1 MAEKRRSPCTMSLKA
16 HAFSVEALIGAEKR
30 RKLEDED
37 SESCFGEVNE
47 VASLAGSACGG
58 GGGRNC
64 DTDCDASRK
73 FLQLT
78 NTRRVGHVKFCIRS
92 QETRRSEDQ

>member
-1 MAEKRRSPCTMSLKA
+1 MSLKA

-30 RKLEDED
+30 RKLDDED

-47 VASLAGSACGG
+47 VASLAASACGG
-58 GGGRNC
+58 GGGGRIC

-73 FLQLT
+73 FLQSNLADLT
-78 NTRRVGHVKFCIRS
+78 FRVFLL
-92 QETRRSEDQ
+92 D

>member
-30 RKLEDED
+30 RELEDED

-58 GGGRNC
+58 GRNC

-73 FLQLT
+73 FLQSNLA
-78 NTRRVGHVKFCIRS
+78 VKYVFC
-92 QETRRSEDQ
+92 

>member
-1 MAEKRRSPCTMSLKA
+1 MNKTRLGLIAAEVDALRVLFKSMAEKRRSPCTMSLKA

-30 RKLEDED
+30 RKLDDED

-58 GGGRNC
+58 GRNC

-73 FLQLT
+73 FLQ
-78 NTRRVGHVKFCIRS
+78 
-92 QETRRSEDQ
+92 

>member
-58 GGGRNC
+58 GRNC

-73 FLQLT
+73 FLQSNLA
-78 NTRRVGHVKFCIRS
+78 VKYVFC
-92 QETRRSEDQ
+92 